1 MLGFLIIWL
10 SLLAKLIDRFI
21 INYQSMR
28 NYISTCFLLAFTLW
42 LVPMSSYAQKG
53 KKNKKK
59 DVKTE
64 ATKPAPK
71 KKAPPKKGA
80 PRPYKDVITKK
91 AITQEGLMT
100 THKVGDKY
108 YFELPMD
115 LLEKEIMVV
124 SRISGYVKNL
134 SFGGAGMKSRPQ
146 QVIRWQKVDD
156 KILMRSVSFHSVADE
171 KEPIYKSLR
180 NNNFEPIIQSFP
192 VAAYKKDSS
201 GKKLSVVIDINQF
214 FTSDIALIG
223 ALSDGQRKRF
233 VITGVDPK
241 RSLISNTKSF
251 PSNTEVR
258 HVLTYRGKKLPDNY
272 LTQTLSVEMNQS
284 FILLPETLMQPRIY
298 DERVGYFSLQ
308 QTNYSSDKQKAAT
321 QRFITK
327 WRLEPKDMEAFK
339 RGELVEPKKQIVY
352 YIDPGTPEKWRPYLK
367 QGVNDWQKAFEAAGF
382 KNAIIAKDPPSKEEN
397 PDWSPEDV
405 RYSVI
410 RYITTDIPNAQGPH
424 VHDPRTGEIL
434 ESDILWYH
442 NVMNLLRNWY
452 FIQTAAIN
460 PEAQKV
466 QFKDEVM
473 GELIRFVAAHEVGH
487 TLGLPHNM
495 GSSVAYPVD
504 SLRSPTFTA
513 IHGTAPSIMDYAR
526 FNYVAQPGD
535 GVTNLG
541 AKIGEYD
548 VWSIMYGYK
557 PIPNASSPDAER
569 PTLNKWIKEKAGK
582 AEFRFGAQQWRVVD
596 PSSQTEDLG
605 DDAVK
610 ASTLGIANLKRILP
624 KLIEWSA
631 EDGKDYS
638 DLRELYGQ
646 IFSQLNRYMGHV
658 SSNIGGVYKYSKT
671 YDEAGIVYSHVPKSK
686 QEMAMIFLNRELFQT
701 PKWLIDPAVLDR
713 IEATGIVNRLLSMQK
728 RTLNTLFDPSRLQ
741 RLAEAEATEGSAMAY
756 TLLDLFMETKASV
769 WSEVASGSSIDTYRR
784 NLQRAYLDK
793 MAAIMKDTKNQSD
806 AQAIARAMLKRL
818 QGEIKVSINKQ
829 GDNLSK
835 FHLEDV
841 LERINM
847 ILDPK

>member
-1 MLGFLIIWL
+1 
-10 SLLAKLIDRFI
+10 
-21 INYQSMR
+21 
-28 NYISTCFLLAFTLW
+28 
-42 LVPMSSYAQKG
+42 MSSYAQKG

-64 ATKPAPK
+64 AAKPAPK

-80 PRPYKDVITKK
+80 PRPYKEVITKK
-91 AITQEGLMT
+91 AVTQEGLMI
-100 THKVGDKY
+100 THKVEGKY

-201 GKKLSVVIDINQF
+201 GNKLSVVIDINQF

-223 ALSDGQRKRF
+223 ALSDGQRKQF

-284 FILLPETLMQPRIY
+284 FILLPETLMQPRVY

-382 KNAIIAKDPPSKEEN
+382 KNAIIAKDPPSKEED

-513 IHGTAPSIMDYAR
+513 THGTAPSIMDYAR

-535 GVTNLG
+535 GVTSLG

-548 VWSIMYGYK
+548 VWSIIYGYK
-557 PIPNASSPDAER
+557 PIPDASSPNAER
-569 PTLNKWIKEKAGK
+569 PTLNKWIKEKAGQ

-671 YDEAGIVYSHVPKSK
+671 YDEAGIVYSHVPKAK

-728 RTLNTLFDPSRLQ
+728 RTLNTLFDPNRLQ

-756 TLLDLFMETKASV
+756 TLLDLFMETKANI

-818 QGEIKVSINKQ
+818 QGEINVSMNKQ

>member
-1 MLGFLIIWL
+1 MRTYILL
-10 SLLAKLIDRFI
+10 SFILSVALLLTPLDGH
-21 INYQSMR
+21 
-28 NYISTCFLLAFTLW
+28 
-42 LVPMSSYAQKG
+42 AQKK
-53 KKNKKK
+53 KKNKKNQEPE
-59 DVKTE
+59 KTE
-64 ATKPAPK
+64 KPAAK
-71 KKAPPKKGA
+71 KKDPPSKGA
-80 PRPYKDVITKK
+80 PKPYKQVITKK
-91 AITQEGLMT
+91 AITQKGLIT
-100 THKVGDKY
+100 THKVDEKY

-146 QVIRWQKVDD
+146 QVIRFQKVDD
-156 KILMRSVSFHSVADE
+156 QILMRSVSYHSVADE
-171 KEPIYKSLR
+171 KEPIYKSLK
-180 NNNFEPIIQSFP
+180 NNNFEPIIHSFD
-192 VAAYKKDSS
+192 VAAYNKDSS
-201 GKKLSVVIDINQF
+201 ANKTSGIVFEVNPF
-214 FTSDIALIG
+214 FTTDIALIG
-223 ALSDGQRKRF
+223 ALNDTQRKNF
-233 VITGVDPK
+233 AIGGVDTK
-241 RSLISNTKSF
+241 RSLITSTKSF

-258 HVLTYRGKKLPDNY
+258 HILTYRGKKLPDNF

-284 FILLPETLMQPRIY
+284 FILLPETLMQPRLY
-298 DERVGYFSLQ
+298 DGRVGYFSIQ
-308 QTNYSSDKQKAAT
+308 QTNYSSERQKAET
-321 QRFITK
+321 QRFITR
-327 WRLEPKDMEAFK
+327 WRLEPKDMAAFK

-382 KNAIIAKDPPSKEEN
+382 KNAIIAKDPPSKEED

-452 FIQTAAIN
+452 LIQTAAIN
-460 PEAQKV
+460 PAARSV
-466 QFKDEVM
+466 QFDDAVM

-513 IHGTAPSIMDYAR
+513 THGTAPSIMDYAR

-535 GVTNLG
+535 GVKSLG

-548 VWSIMYGYK
+548 VWSIIYGYK
-557 PIPNASSPDAER
+557 PIPSANSTVEER
-569 PTLNKWIKEKAGK
+569 NTLNQWVKERANNPTL
-582 AEFRFGAQQWRVVD
+582 RFGAQQWRIID

-638 DLRELYGQ
+638 DLSELYGQ
-646 IFSQLNRYMGHV
+646 IFGQLNRYMGHV
-658 SSNIGGVYKYSKT
+658 ASNIGGVYQYTKT
-671 YDEAGIVYSHVPKSK
+671 YDQEGTIFSHVPKTK
-686 QEMAMIFLNRELFQT
+686 QEMAMIFLSRELFQT
-701 PKWLIDPAVLDR
+701 PKWLIDPAILDR

-728 RTLNTLFDPSRLQ
+728 RTLNNLFDESRLA
-741 RLAEAEATEGSAMAY
+741 RLAEAEATEGSNKAY
-756 TLLDLFMETKASV
+756 TLIDLFLGVKAGI
-769 WSEVASGSSIDTYRR
+769 WGELDGGVAIDVYRR
-784 NLQRAYLDK
+784 NLQRAYIEK
-793 MAAIMKDTKNQSD
+793 MEALMKNPKDQSD
-806 AQAIARAMLKRL
+806 VKAIARSMLKRL
-818 QGEIKVSINKQ
+818 EKEIQNNISKQSNDLSI
-829 GDNLSK
+829 
-835 FHLEDV
+835 FHLEDI
-841 LERINM
+841 LARIDA
-847 ILDPK
+847 ILNPMGSK

>member
-1 MLGFLIIWL
+1 MRTYILFSFILSF
-10 SLLAKLIDRFI
+10 SLL
-21 INYQSMR
+21 
-28 NYISTCFLLAFTLW
+28 LLPLDGH
-42 LVPMSSYAQKG
+42 AQK
-53 KKNKKK
+53 KKK
-59 DVKTE
+59 KGKNQEPEKTE
-64 ATKPAPK
+64 KPAAK

-80 PRPYKDVITKK
+80 PKPYKQVITKK
-91 AITQEGLMT
+91 ALTQEGLIT
-100 THKVGDKY
+100 THKVDEKY

-146 QVIRWQKVDD
+146 QVIRFQKVDD
-156 KILMRSVSFHSVADE
+156 KILMRSVSYHSVADE
-171 KEPIYKSLR
+171 KEPIYKSLK
-180 NNNFEPIIQSFP
+180 NNNFEPIIHSFAI
-192 VAAYKKDSS
+192 AAYNKDSS
-201 GKKLSVVIDINQF
+201 ANKVSGVVFEVNPF
-214 FTSDIALIG
+214 FTTDIALIG
-223 ALSDGQRKRF
+223 ALNDGQRKRF
-233 VITGVDPK
+233 AIGGVDSK
-241 RSLISNTKSF
+241 RSLITSTKSF
-251 PSNTEVR
+251 PSNTEIR
-258 HVLTYRGKKLPDNY
+258 HILTYRGKKLPDNF

-284 FILLPETLMQPRIY
+284 FILLPKTLMQPRLY
-298 DERVGYFSLQ
+298 DGRVGYFSIQ
-308 QTNYSSDKQKAAT
+308 QTNYSSERQKAET

-327 WRLEPKDMEAFK
+327 WRLEPKDMAAFK

-382 KNAIIAKDPPSKEEN
+382 KNAIIAKDSPSKEED

-452 FIQTAAIN
+452 LIQTAAIN
-460 PEAQKV
+460 PAARSV
-466 QFKDEVM
+466 QFDDAVM

-513 IHGTAPSIMDYAR
+513 THGTAPSIMDYAR

-535 GVTNLG
+535 GVKNLG

-548 VWSIMYGYK
+548 IWSIIYGYK
-557 PIPNASSPDAER
+557 PISNANSTVEER
-569 PTLNKWIKEKAGK
+569 STLNQWIKERANDP
-582 AEFRFGAQQWRVVD
+582 ALRFGAQQWRIID

-638 DLRELYGQ
+638 DLSELYGQ
-646 IFSQLNRYMGHV
+646 IFGQLNRYMGHV
-658 SSNIGGVYKYSKT
+658 TSNVGGVYKYTKT
-671 YDEAGIVYSHVPKSK
+671 YDQEGTVFSHVPKMK

-701 PKWLIDPAVLDR
+701 PKWLIDPAILDR
-713 IEATGIVNRLLSMQK
+713 IEATGIVNRLLNMQK
-728 RTLNTLFDPSRLQ
+728 RTLNNLFDGSRLA
-741 RLAEAEATEGSAMAY
+741 RLAEAEATEGSNKAY
-756 TLLDLFMETKASV
+756 TLVDLFMGVKAGI
-769 WSEVASGSSIDTYRR
+769 WGELNSGAVIDVYRR
-784 NLQRAYLDK
+784 NLQRAYIEK
-793 MAAIMKDTKNQSD
+793 MEALMKNPKDQSD
-806 AQAIARAMLKRL
+806 VKAIARSMLKRL
-818 QGEIKVSINKQ
+818 EKDIQSNISKQSNDLSI
-829 GDNLSK
+829 
-835 FHLEDV
+835 FHLEDI
-841 LERINM
+841 LARIDA
-847 ILDPK
+847 ILNPMGNK